1 MQSIKEKVEGLLEIV
16 RYYSDKN
23 DDNSTELQDTINS
36 LVNLGFR
43 MDDIQ
48 KALRVNGQ
56 NSSHIVLCQYLLEN
70 CADDPSTKNALRE
83 SIFVE
88 THILKIL
95 LNTPQIQMSLSSPKF
110 FIAYCS
116 MLENYSSLNIFFNDI
131 ESQSLLQ
138 HILRTYHEERIYFH
152 SFQNSPASS
161 ASS

>member
-1 MQSIKEKVEGLLEIV
+1 M
-16 RYYSDKN
+16 RYYSEKSDE
-23 DDNSTELQDTINS
+23 SSGELQETINS
-36 LVNLGFR
+36 LVNLGFH

-48 KALRVNGQ
+48 HAVRVTNE
-56 NSSHIVLCQYLLEN
+56 SSNNPSQHVAVCEYLLEN
-70 CADDPSTKNALRE
+70 CDDLNTKNALKE

-88 THILKIL
+88 RHILKIL
-95 LNTPQIQMSLSSPKF
+95 LNSPQIQCSLSSPKF

-152 SFQNSPASS
+152 TFSNASS
-161 ASS
+161 SSSSN